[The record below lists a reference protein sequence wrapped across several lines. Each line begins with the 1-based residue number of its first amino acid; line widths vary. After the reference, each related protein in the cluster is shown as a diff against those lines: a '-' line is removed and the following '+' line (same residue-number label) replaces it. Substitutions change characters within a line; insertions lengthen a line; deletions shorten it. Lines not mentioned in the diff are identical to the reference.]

1 MSIRAGVRGIVNVL
15 KALDMLPAGKTKPGN
30 KKLYV
35 ARTSNW
41 VRAPAS
47 GIYVTRLHLGA
58 LVQKN
63 SPLCLIS
70 DPFGEN
76 ETIVISP
83 YEGIIIGRTNL
94 PLVNEGDAL
103 MHIGRF
109 GDVENVAD
117 KVNQF
122 TSMYQEDLPPMYP
135 PDPEIE

>member
-1 MSIRAGVRGIVNVL
+1 
-15 KALDMLPAGKTKPGN
+15 MLPATKAKTHIKKPFI
-30 KKLYV
+30 

-47 GIYVTRLHLGA
+47 GIYVTRLRLGA

-63 SPLCLIS
+63 SRLCLIS

-76 ETIVISP
+76 ETIVLSP

-109 GDVENVAD
+109 GDIENVAD
-117 KVNQF
+117 KVSQF
-122 TSMYQEDLPPMYP
+122 TSMYQDELLPLNPLEPDL
-135 PDPEIE
+135 D